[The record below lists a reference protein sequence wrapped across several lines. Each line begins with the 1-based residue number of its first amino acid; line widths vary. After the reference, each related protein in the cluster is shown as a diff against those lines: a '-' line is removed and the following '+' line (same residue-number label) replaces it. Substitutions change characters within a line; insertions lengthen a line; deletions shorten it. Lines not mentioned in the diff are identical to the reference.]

1 MEMTRFTMVV
11 CLVAL
16 AAAVDVARAD
26 VFMRQNQHVDAFQMM
41 GQSQPASDTEVTIWM
56 TDRGM
61 RSDNPKQSAIVKLDE
76 KVLVLLN
83 HEQKTIATLPL
94 DAGAVAAD
102 IASQAGGDAQ
112 LEEMMGKMS
121 QIEVSVTA
129 TEERKKI
136 GGWNCRK
143 YLQTIE
149 TFVGP
154 ATTEVWATE
163 DLEMDMDRYV
173 DLTTAMM
180 AMQPGMKENLAKMQ
194 GELRKIKGVRVLEKT
209 SNEVM
214 GTKVNST
221 VTLLEFKQGSAPADL
236 FDLPEGYKRQ

>member
-1 MEMTRFTMVV
+1 MTRFALVV

-16 AAAVDVARAD
+16 TAAADVARAD
-26 VFMRQNQHVDAFQMM
+26 VFMKQNQHVDAFQMM

-76 KVLVLLN
+76 KVLILLN
-83 HEQKTIATLPL
+83 HEQKTIARLPL
-94 DAGAVAAD
+94 DPAAMAAD

-121 QIEVSVTA
+121 QIEVSVTV
-129 TEERKKI
+129 TDERKKI
-136 GGWNCRK
+136 GDWNCTK

-180 AMQPGMKENLAKMQ
+180 AMQPGMKENLARIQ
-194 GELRKIKGVRVLEKT
+194 GELKKIKGVRVLEKT

-214 GTKVNST
+214 GTKVDST
-221 VTLLEFKQGSAPADL
+221 VTLLEFKQGTAPADL
-236 FDLPEGYKRQ
+236 FDLPAGYTSQ